1 MINGQ
6 SNPYSPYKGGHYQY
20 IDISRRSVN
29 SGTNAKKVS
38 RGIDSYHVGP
48 MIDSISGPDERAD
61 TDKFALPKGRAVQSL
76 SAMVPY
82 VAQKLARDGDAW
94 QLPPVDL
101 SDLQSVYKLKRARYF
116 AYVVDDFVTNCVTNK
131 LVSLLINIFKV
142 EFSTQH

>member
-20 IDISRRSVN
+20 VDISRRSVN

-82 VAQKLARDGDAW
+82 AAQKLARDGDAW
-94 QLPPVDL
+94 QLPSMDL
-101 SDLQSVYKLKRARYF
+101 SDLYKLKRARYF
-116 AYVVDDFVTNCVTNK
+116 AYVGDNFVTECVTNK
-131 LVSLLINIFKV
+131 LVTTN
-142 EFSTQH
+142 QHF

>member
-20 IDISRRSVN
+20 VDLSRRSVN

-48 MIDSISGPDERAD
+48 MIDSISGQDEQAD
-61 TDKFALPKGRAVQSL
+61 TEKFALPKGRAVQSL

-82 VAQKLARDGDAW
+82 AAQKLARDGDAW
-94 QLPPVDL
+94 TLPSMDL
-101 SDLQSVYKLKRARYF
+101 SDLYKLKRARYL
-116 AYVVDDFVTNCVTNK
+116 ACLSTILSPN
-131 LVSLLINIFKV
+131 VSLTILSLLT
-142 EFSTQH
+142 FSN

>member
-6 SNPYSPYKGGHYQY
+6 SNPYSPYKGGHDQY

-82 VAQKLARDGDAW
+82 AAQKLARDGDAW
-94 QLPPVDL
+94 QLPSMDL
-101 SDLQSVYKLKRARYF
+101 SDLYKLKRARYF
-116 AYVVDDFVTNCVTNK
+116 AYVVDNFVTKCVSYK
-131 LVSLLINIFKV
+131 LVTTN
-142 EFSTQH
+142 

>member
-20 IDISRRSVN
+20 VDLSRRSVN

-48 MIDSISGPDERAD
+48 MIDSISGPDERTD
-61 TDKFALPKGRAVQSL
+61 TEKFALPKGRAVQSL

-82 VAQKLARDGDAW
+82 AAQKLARDGDAW
-94 QLPPVDL
+94 KLPSMDL
-101 SDLQSVYKLKRARYF
+101 SDLYKLKRARYF
-116 AYVVDDFVTNCVTNK
+116 ACFVDNSVTKRVTNNRVTT
-131 LVSLLINIFKV
+131 NIFKLA
-142 EFSTQH
+142 ESSIQH

>member
-20 IDISRRSVN
+20 VDISRRSVN

-48 MIDSISGPDERAD
+48 MIDSISGPNERAD

-82 VAQKLARDGDAW
+82 AAQKLARDGDAW
-94 QLPPVDL
+94 QLPSMDL
-101 SDLQSVYKLKRARYF
+101 SDLYKLKRARYF
-116 AYVVDDFVTNCVTNK
+116 AYVVDNFATKCVSNK
-131 LVSLLINIFKV
+131 LVTTN
-142 EFSTQH
+142 QHF